1 VAEAR
6 ENLPARPY
14 NSLWFF
20 PQEFHYNKDMA
31 DKLQLRSFGDY
42 VLIDKIASGGM
53 ADVFSARVVGIRG
66 FSKSVAIK
74 RIHAHLA
81 ENQHFSAMFTDE
93 AKIASRLSHPN
104 IVQIIELGEVE
115 SRPFIAMEFVSGRD
129 LYHVLERLTAIGE
142 PCPWPM
148 AVRIA
153 LDLAQALHHAHEFRS
168 PNGQAQSIIHRD
180 VSPRNVLVSFSGEVK
195 LTDFGIARA
204 SDREE
209 HTEPGQ
215 IKGKVRYMAPEVA
228 AGREID
234 HRTDIFSLGIVFAEL
249 LTMKPYRTG
258 PNDIAILLSIR
269 EGRDDK
275 KRFDGLPLDML
286 YILQRALNR
295 DPDGR
300 YPTAEAFRADLA
312 SIATGDLAPMTVL
325 ELGHFIGGLFA
336 DENAAERRRQ
346 AQVDRAL
353 ERWQKRQSQ
362 GSSTAAMSSPSI
374 NSASPPTRSGA
385 LRETSLAGL
394 LGDLHRNQET
404 GRLDLHRSPL
414 KKSIFFTG
422 GEPVFVISNVE
433 KEAFG
438 EYLVTAGL
446 LTPADLARIRKQ
458 SELGNLQLVDLLL
471 RSKAVAPNELYQSL
485 SAQVRDR
492 ILDLFTWSDGTFEFY
507 TGERPPEAGM
517 PLNINCLGLI
527 HDGVMEQIPLA
538 FIRKAIGSNRK
549 TLVRRS
555 IFTIPPALSFSGR
568 DQRLMQSLE
577 AQTRSLDDL
586 LHDQSSEERT
596 LRLVYLLSE
605 LGFVEL
611 QSP

>member
-1 VAEAR
+1 MTR
-6 ENLPARPY
+6 
-14 NSLWFF
+14 
-20 PQEFHYNKDMA
+20 
-31 DKLQLRSFGDY
+31 KLQLRSFGDY

-74 RIHAHLA
+74 RIHAHLS

-104 IVQIIELGEVE
+104 IVQIIELGEVDNM
-115 SRPFIAMEFVSGRD
+115 PFIAMEFISGRD
-129 LYHVLERLTAIGE
+129 LYHVLERLKAIGE
-142 PCPWPM
+142 PCPRPM

-168 PNGQAQSIIHRD
+168 PDGQPQRIIHRD

-228 AGREID
+228 AGQEID
-234 HRTDIFSLGIVFAEL
+234 HRSDIFSLGIIFAEL
-249 LTMKPYRTG
+249 LTMKPFRTG
-258 PNDIAILLSIR
+258 PNDLAILLAIR
-269 EGRDDK
+269 EGRDDEQ
-275 KRFDGLPLDML
+275 RFDGIPLDMV
-286 YILQRALNR
+286 YILKRTLNR
-295 DPDGR
+295 DPDDR

-312 SIATGDLAPMTVL
+312 SIATGKLAPMTGL
-325 ELGHFIGGLFA
+325 ELGHFVGGLFA

-353 ERWQKRQSQ
+353 ERWRQQESQ
-362 GSSTAAMSSPSI
+362 TPNAPTRSSPSI
-374 NSASPPTRSGA
+374 DATAPPTRSGS
-385 LRETSLAGL
+385 LKETSLTGL
-394 LGDLHRNQET
+394 LGDLHRNHET

-446 LTPADLARIRKQ
+446 LTPADLARVRKQ
-458 SELGNLQLVDLLL
+458 KELGSLQLIDLLL
-471 RSKAVAPNELYQSL
+471 RSKAVAPSELYRSL
-485 SAQVRDR
+485 SDQVRDR
-492 ILDLFTWSDGTFEFY
+492 ILDLFTWSDGTFAFY

-517 PLNINCLGLI
+517 PLNLNCLSLV

-538 FIRKAIGSNRK
+538 FIRKAIGSNKK
-549 TLVRRS
+549 TSVRRS
-555 IFTIPPALSFSGR
+555 IFTVPPNLGLSGL
-568 DQRLMQSLE
+568 DQRLLHRIE
-577 AQTRSLDDL
+577 TNPNSLDDL
-586 LHDQSSEERT
+586 LHDQHSEERT
-596 LRLVYLLSE
+596 LRLVYLLRE
-605 LGFVEL
+605 LGLVEL
-611 QSP
+611 QSS

>member
-1 VAEAR
+1 
-6 ENLPARPY
+6 
-14 NSLWFF
+14 
-20 PQEFHYNKDMA
+20 MT

-53 ADVFSARVVGIRG
+53 ADVFSARLIGIRG

-104 IVQIIELGEVE
+104 IVQIIELGKVDH
-115 SRPFIAMEFVSGRD
+115 SPFIAMEFISGRD
-129 LYHVLERLTAIGE
+129 LYHVLERLKAIGE

-153 LDLAQALHHAHEFRS
+153 LDLAQALYHAHEFRS
-168 PNGQAQSIIHRD
+168 PDGQAQSIIHRD

-204 SDREE
+204 RDREE
-209 HTEPGQ
+209 HTEQGL

-228 AGREID
+228 AGQEID
-234 HRTDIFSLGIVFAEL
+234 HRADMFSLGVVFAEL

-258 PNDIAILLSIR
+258 TNDITILLSIR
-269 EGRDDK
+269 EGKDDEHQ
-275 KRFDGLPLDML
+275 FDGIPLDMV
-286 YILQRALNR
+286 YILKRALNR

-312 SIATGDLAPMTVL
+312 SIATGNLSPMTRL

-353 ERWQKRQSQ
+353 ERWQQKQSKTP
-362 GSSTAAMSSPSI
+362 SVAAMDPPSI
-374 NSASPPTRSGA
+374 NSTAPPTQSGS
-385 LRETSLAGL
+385 LQETSLTRL
-394 LGDLHRNQET
+394 LGDLHRNQQT

-438 EYLVTAGL
+438 EFLVTAGL
-446 LTPADLARIRKQ
+446 LTPADLARVRKQ
-458 SELGNLQLVDLLL
+458 SELGNLKLIDLLL
-471 RSKAVAPNELYQSL
+471 RSKAVAPNELYRSL
-485 SAQVRDR
+485 SDQVRDR
-492 ILDLFTWSDGTFEFY
+492 ILDLFTWSDGTFAFY
-507 TGERPPEAGM
+507 PDEHPPEAGM
-517 PLNINCLGLI
+517 PLDLNCLALV
-527 HDGVMEQIPLA
+527 HAGVMEQIPLA

-549 TLVRRS
+549 ALVRRS
-555 IFTIPPALSFSGR
+555 IFTIPPALNFSGR
-568 DQRLMQSLE
+568 DQRLIQSLD
-577 AQTRSLDDL
+577 ARTSSLDDL

-596 LRLVYLLSE
+596 LRLIYLLSE

-611 QSP
+611 HSS